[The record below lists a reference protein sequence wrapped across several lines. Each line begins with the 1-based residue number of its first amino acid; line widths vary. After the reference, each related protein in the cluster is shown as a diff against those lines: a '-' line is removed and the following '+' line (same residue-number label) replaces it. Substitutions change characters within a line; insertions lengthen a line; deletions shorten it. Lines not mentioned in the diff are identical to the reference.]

1 MNGDETIR
9 AALERSA
16 KTLATEA
23 SAGRGT
29 AKTTVRLQPH
39 LTCEVEEG
47 PWRFPVSMPE
57 KYGGANVA
65 PNPGVFGRAA
75 IASCLAIGYGMW
87 AARLGVPIDA
97 LEVEVQADYD
107 TRGELAVSDEIPP
120 GYLAMRYVVTVDS
133 SASEAEVLRVL
144 DIADRYSSWRDDM
157 TRALP
162 LTREVRLTARAR

>member
-9 AALERSA
+9 AAVERNA
-16 KTLATEA
+16 NTLSTAP
-23 SAGRGT
+23 SAGQGMAT
-29 AKTTVRLQPH
+29 TTVRLQPH
-39 LTCEVEEG
+39 LTCEVREG
-47 PWRFPVSMPE
+47 PWHFAVSMPE

-75 IASCLAIGYGMW
+75 VGSCLAIGYGMW

-107 TRGELAVSDEIPP
+107 TRGELAVSDDIPP

-133 SASEAEVLRVL
+133 SASEADVMRVL
-144 DIADRYSSWRDDM
+144 DTADRYSSWRDDM

-162 LTREVRLTARAR
+162 LTREVRLTARSR